1 MVLAMI
7 QAMQSDIC
15 DLRAELAEER
25 GTRETDMQALFCIV
39 KGEQEAR
46 AHEMGRATD
55 ARREDYTILK
65 DLISDKAS
73 EHTARYMEFKL
84 ELVTMRR
91 DVESLKVQ
99 QDELGLELGDLRSLP
114 SVCATMK
121 KTMAFHYSSI
131 RSSMDTAVAD
141 MIKEVVK
148 HVAENRNIMGAQ
160 TKQVNELFGHTNE
173 LTIHLNVLTARVD
186 RAAAFYQ
193 RLRYRV
199 MHLYESNSHRWSEA
213 WDGPV
218 IRSAAIR

>member
-1 MVLAMI
+1 MI
-7 QAMQSDIC
+7 QAMQNEIC
-15 DLRAELAEER
+15 DLRAALARER
-25 GTRETDMQALFCIV
+25 ATREADMQALICSV

-46 AHEMGRATD
+46 EHEMGRATD
-55 ARREDYTILK
+55 ARRADYTILK

-73 EHTARYMEFKL
+73 EHTARYIEFKL

-91 DVESLKVQ
+91 DVESLNETMRF
-99 QDELGLELGDLRSLP
+99 ELDDLGDLRSLP
-114 SVCATMK
+114 SDCAAMK
-121 KTMAFHYSSI
+121 KTMKMHYSSI
-131 RSSMDTAVAD
+131 RSSMDTAVEE

-160 TKQVNELFGHTNE
+160 TSQVNEIFAHINE
-173 LTIHLNVLTARVD
+173 LTMHVNVLTARVD

-193 RLRYRV
+193 RMRYRV
-199 MHLYESNSHRWSEA
+199 KHLYESNSHRWSEA